1 MYACKLEWAAYAV
14 QAKCDNLAGKRA
26 HTQLVENARPQSSRL
41 AEPLWTD
48 AGLKSGIGV
57 RELVST
63 QKKTKTK
70 GMRGSIRRALLKIL
84 AYEEKATTP
93 TTMYACMCVSVHVPA
108 RAFVCNF

>member
-63 QKKTKTK
+63 QKKNKNK
-70 GMRGSIRRALLKIL
+70 GHAGIDPSSLAKNPCLRRKSHH
-84 AYEEKATTP
+84 P
-93 TTMYACMCVSVHVPA
+93 HHHVCMYVCVCACTSARVCV
-108 RAFVCNF
+108 